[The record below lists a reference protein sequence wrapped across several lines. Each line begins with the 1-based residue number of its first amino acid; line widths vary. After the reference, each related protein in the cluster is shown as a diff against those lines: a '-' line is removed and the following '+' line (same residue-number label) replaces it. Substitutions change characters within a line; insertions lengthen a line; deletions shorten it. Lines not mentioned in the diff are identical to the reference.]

1 MAGVESISDQSPS
14 PPSAQPQRRRSRR
27 DSSASKRSTRSDM
40 STATNGTSS
49 FAGLPLHVVPNL
61 EADSYG
67 ELQKAQK
74 LFKGLL
80 ASDTREWSLAVDAKG
95 SKIWMRKREGG
106 GSLPVVKGEYVIEG
120 VTTEQ
125 VLGTVLSQTA
135 RKECESLIQQM

>member
-1 MAGVESISDQSPS
+1 
-14 PPSAQPQRRRSRR
+14 
-27 DSSASKRSTRSDM
+27 M

-49 FAGLPLHVVPNL
+49 FAGLPLHVVPNR

-80 ASDTREWSLAVDAKG
+80 ASDSREWSLAVDAKG
-95 SKIWMRKREGG
+95 SKIWMRKKEGG
-106 GSLPVVKGEYVIEG
+106 GTLPVVKGEYIVEG

-135 RKECESLIQQM
+135 RKECESLRFIGGSRCDLVKGESFPDLVFAWCRGSSLFVDRYYFARQLI